1 MKLEQFA
8 EHRWGP
14 KRRQDAGDGAHT
26 SGKYLDAI
34 ATSAFDNLRTYSN
47 CCRSTLH
54 AVQVHLRLPDAGSL
68 KACAA
73 LAGGIGG
80 TGETCG
86 AILGGLMAIGLFLGS
101 DDPRDETSQE
111 IARQAARLFVNQI
124 LDRYGST
131 RCHELQE
138 ALIGWRLDDPARID
152 DWRAAGGPIAC
163 ATICAEAARDA
174 AAIILDD
181 PDSA

>member
-1 MKLEQFA
+1 MNPEQFA
-8 EHRWGP
+8 EQRWGP
-14 KRRQDAGDGAHT
+14 KCRQDATDGAQA

-34 ATSAFDNLRTYSN
+34 AVSAFDNLRTYSN

-54 AVQVHLRLPDAGSL
+54 AVQFHLRLPDIGSL
-68 KACAA
+68 KASAA

-101 DDPRDETSQE
+101 DDPRDENTQE
-111 IARQAARLFVNQI
+111 RARQAAKRFVKQI

-138 ALIGWRLDDPARID
+138 ALIGWRLDDPARME

-174 AAIILDD
+174 AAIILDP
-181 PDSA
+181 PDSR